1 MIKPSYFLVIVII
14 TMSALSF
21 SQPTQAKGFFETL
34 FGSDESSAPKGPPPE
49 ETLQAPF
56 PTNTPHNSK
65 NSKLMDIYGDTTESL
80 DTASDL
86 GLPHRN
92 EKQIIEWATEIVSQA
107 MTINPKTYE
116 NDFKKISPF
125 FTPFAL
131 KEYNDYMLK
140 TNMVNVLVS
149 NSFRL
154 QAMSDEE
161 GSVVKDGE
169 ITGTYHWLVQVP
181 IMVSYYKDN
190 IKDVDRSTTV
200 TNQNLLVQVQVG
212 RVKQKN
218 GSDIGMAIE
227 RWSVSSNAK
236 K

>member
-1 MIKPSYFLVIVII
+1 
-14 TMSALSF
+14 
-21 SQPTQAKGFFETL
+21 
-34 FGSDESSAPKGPPPE
+34 
-49 ETLQAPF
+49 
-56 PTNTPHNSK
+56 
-65 NSKLMDIYGDTTESL
+65 
-80 DTASDL
+80 
-86 GLPHRN
+86 
-92 EKQIIEWATEIVSQA
+92 
-107 MTINPKTYE
+107 
-116 NDFKKISPF
+116 
-125 FTPFAL
+125 
-131 KEYNDYMLK
+131 
-140 TNMVNVLVS
+140 
-149 NSFRL
+149 
-154 QAMSDEE
+154 MSDEE

>member
-1 MIKPSYFLVIVII
+1 MISY
-14 TMSALSF
+14 
-21 SQPTQAKGFFETL
+21 SQATQAKGLFESL
-34 FGSDESSAPKGPPPE
+34 FGSEEDKTPKGPPPE

-56 PTNTPHNSK
+56 PTNSPTTSK
-65 NSKLMDIYGDTTESL
+65 KSQLMDIYGSETESA
-80 DTASDL
+80 DTLSDL

-107 MTINPKTYE
+107 MTVNPKTYE
-116 NDFKKISPF
+116 EDFKKIAPF
-125 FTPFAL
+125 FTAFSL
-131 KEYNDYMLK
+131 KEYNDYMAK
-140 TNMVNVLVS
+140 TNMINVLVS
-149 NSFRL
+149 NSYRL

-161 GSVVKDGE
+161 GSVVKDGK

-190 IKDVDRSTTV
+190 IQDVDKTATV
-200 TNQNLLVQVQVG
+200 TNQHLLVQVQVG

>member
-1 MIKPSYFLVIVII
+1 MIKPSYFIAVVII
-14 TMSALSF
+14 TMTFFSF
-21 SQPTQAKGFFETL
+21 SESSLAKGFFENI
-34 FGSDESSAPKGPPPE
+34 FGSEDNKTAKVPPPE

-56 PTNTPHNSK
+56 PTTAPTNSK
-65 NSKLMDIYGDTTESL
+65 TSELMDIYGEKTETDTL
-80 DTASDL
+80 SDL

-92 EKQIIEWATEIVSQA
+92 EKQITEWATEIVSQA

-116 NDFKKISPF
+116 GDLKKILPF

-131 KEYNDYMLK
+131 KEYNDYLTKM
-140 TNMVNVLVS
+140 NMINVLVS

-161 GSVVKDGE
+161 GSVVKEGKISD
-169 ITGTYHWLVQVP
+169 TYHWLVHVP

-190 IKDVDRSTTV
+190 IQDVDKSTTV
-200 TNQNLLVQVQVG
+200 TNQNLLVQVQIG

-218 GSDIGMAIE
+218 DSDIGMVIE
-227 RWSVSSNAK
+227 RWSVSSNTRK
-236 K
+236 